1 MLDWTEIMLRLGI
14 ATLAGGLIGLNR
26 DLHGKPIGLKTLALV
41 SLATAMLLV
50 MVHSDDVKIVS
61 DAGSRVIQGILTGI
75 GFLGA
80 GVIVHAGRHF
90 RVRGLTSAAC
100 TWLAA
105 CIGIVC
111 GLGQWRLVIV
121 ALVITFAVL
130 TVGGRMERWLHNRLG
145 GKDAAEQEPPSASSS
160 DKYRNSRLFNR
171 RVRTSLADRPRPCSW
186 QSRAPSPW
194 PCRNFPPHLCAR
206 FCGAGN
212 PPTEIR

>member
-1 MLDWTEIMLRLGI
+1 MLDWSEIILRLVI
-14 ATLAGGLIGLNR
+14 ATLAGGAIGLNR

-50 MVHSDDVKIVS
+50 LVHTDEAKIVN
-61 DAGSRVIQGILTGI
+61 DAGSRVMQGILTGI

-80 GVIVHAGRHF
+80 GVIVHSGRHF

-111 GLGQWRLVIV
+111 GLGQWRVVII

-130 TVGGRMERWLHNRLG
+130 TVGGRIERGLHKKLG
-145 GKDAAEQEPPSASSS
+145 GKD
-160 DKYRNSRLFNR
+160 DKEKE
-171 RVRTSLADRPRPCSW
+171 T
-186 QSRAPSPW
+186 APAP
-194 PCRNFPPHLCAR
+194 FL
-206 FCGAGN
+206 
-212 PPTEIR
+212 EE

>member
-1 MLDWTEIMLRLGI
+1 VLDWTEIILRLGV
-14 ATLAGGLIGLNR
+14 ATLAGGTIGLNR
-26 DLHGKPIGLKTLALV
+26 DLHGKPIGLKTLSLV

-50 MVHSDDVKIVS
+50 MVHSGDARIIS

-111 GLGQWRLVIV
+111 GLGQWRLVII
-121 ALVITFAVL
+121 ALVMTFAVL
-130 TVGGRMERWLHNRLG
+130 TIGGRVERWLHKRLG
-145 GKDAAEQEPPSASSS
+145 GRDEPAPEPPAA
-160 DKYRNSRLFNR
+160 L
-171 RVRTSLADRPRPCSW
+171 P
-186 QSRAPSPW
+186 
-194 PCRNFPPHLCAR
+194 
-206 FCGAGN
+206 
-212 PPTEIR
+212 EE

>member
-1 MLDWTEIMLRLGI
+1 MLDWTEIILRLGV

-26 DLHGKPIGLKTLALV
+26 DLQGKPIGLKTLGLV
-41 SLATAMLLV
+41 SLATAMMLV
-50 MVHSDDVKIVS
+50 PVHSDEAKIVT

-80 GVIVHAGRHF
+80 GVIVHAGWHV

-111 GLGQWRLVIV
+111 GLGQWRLVFI

-130 TVGGRMERWLHNRLG
+130 TVGGRMERWLHDRFG
-145 GKDAAEQEPPSASSS
+145 GKDETGQEPPPAASS
-160 DKYRNSRLFNR
+160 DKQ
-171 RVRTSLADRPRPCSW
+171 P
-186 QSRAPSPW
+186 
-194 PCRNFPPHLCAR
+194 
-206 FCGAGN
+206 
-212 PPTEIR
+212 

>member
-1 MLDWTEIMLRLGI
+1 MLDWTEIMLRLGV

-26 DLHGKPIGLKTLALV
+26 DLHDKPIGLKTLALV

-50 MVHSDDVKIVS
+50 LVHTDEAKIVT
-61 DAGSRVIQGILTGI
+61 DAGSRVMQGILTGI

-80 GVIVHAGRHF
+80 GVIVHSGRHF

-111 GLGQWRLVIV
+111 GLGQWRVVII

-130 TVGGRMERWLHNRLG
+130 TVGGRIERWLHKKLG
-145 GKDAAEQEPPSASSS
+145 GKD
-160 DKYRNSRLFNR
+160 DKPRKRRRLLPLWTN
-171 RVRTSLADRPRPCSW
+171 
-186 QSRAPSPW
+186 
-194 PCRNFPPHLCAR
+194 
-206 FCGAGN
+206 N
-212 PPTEIR
+212 P

>member
-1 MLDWTEIMLRLGI
+1 LLDWTEIILRLGV

-26 DLHGKPIGLKTLALV
+26 DLHGKPIGLKTLV

-50 MVHSDDVKIVS
+50 MVHSDDIKIVS

-80 GVIVHAGRHF
+80 GVIVHAARHF

-111 GLGQWRLVIV
+111 GLGQWRLVTV
-121 ALVITFAVL
+121 ALVITFAIL
-130 TVGGRMERWLHNRLG
+130 TIGGRIERWLHGKFG
-145 GKDAAEQEPPSASSS
+145 GEDETALPPPPAA
-160 DKYRNSRLFNR
+160 
-171 RVRTSLADRPRPCSW
+171 
-186 QSRAPSPW
+186 
-194 PCRNFPPHLCAR
+194 
-206 FCGAGN
+206 
-212 PPTEIR
+212 